1 MPHNLTAEDKQFQA
15 EDDLRTIRRAKEI
28 SDDPTRLKAAN
39 KIADKEIKALNEIK
53 GSTLLTGK
61 KKSTLLTK

>member
-1 MPHNLTAEDKQFQA
+1 MPPTLTAEDKKFQA

-28 SDDPTRLKAAN
+28 QDDSVRLKAAT
-39 KIADKEIKALNEIK
+39 KLAEEEIKALNEIK

-61 KKSTLLTK
+61 KEKTLIA

>member
-1 MPHNLTAEDKQFQA
+1 MPPFNEKEFEA

-28 SDDPTRLKAAN
+28 SDDPKRLKAAN
-39 KIADKEIKALNEIK
+39 NMADKEIKALSAVK

-61 KKSTLLTK
+61 KKDTLLTK

>member
-1 MPHNLTAEDKQFQA
+1 MAHLTAEDKQFQA

-28 SDDPTRLKAAN
+28 SDNPARLNAAN
-39 KIADKEIKALNEIK
+39 KMADKEIRELNAVR

-61 KKSTLLTK
+61 KKTTLLTK

>member
-1 MPHNLTAEDKQFQA
+1 MAHFDEKEFEA

-28 SDDPTRLKAAN
+28 SGDPKRLKAAN

-61 KKSTLLTK
+61 KKDTLLTK

>member
-1 MPHNLTAEDKQFQA
+1 MPHNLTAEDNQFQA

-28 SDDPTRLKAAN
+28 SDDPVRFKAAN
-39 KIADKEIKALNEIK
+39 KMADKEIKALNAVK

-61 KKSTLLTK
+61 KKDTLLTK